1 MKSSQIIR
9 PQATPTFSQKLPIAE
24 MEFCTPET
32 LNIWSF
38 RVWEHLKKEWQ
49 TMYEK
54 NSYLLQRHFK
64 PFNSVVLGLVPQKL
78 DKNPRSFNPA
88 LTKDSICTRKVVK
101 WFKVL
106 QQQEGSQTC
115 SGMWLNETL
124 NITRTPSDTAKW
136 STGRPAN
143 LQADGIPGRWW
154 WAWPTLQSIAT
165 PVRVNNQRTATPSSK
180 EQIRSR
186 DAGVAHNS
194 LMGDEEP
201 STSQQYTK
209 WLFPWMLPFQ
219 RRNNRGRKI
228 ADLHSAQQ
236 TAA

>member
-143 LQADGIPGRWW
+143 LRK
-154 WAWPTLQSIAT
+154 
-165 PVRVNNQRTATPSSK
+165 SSTG
-180 EQIRSR
+180 QDFMTRII
-186 DAGVAHNS
+186 
-194 LMGDEEP
+194 P
-201 STSQQYTK
+201 STRVQCDETQSDQTSVDIIHKIWFCRCQKRYIYIYTCK
-209 WLFPWMLPFQ
+209 RMAYQGDGGGLGQHCRVLP
-219 RRNNRGRKI
+219 
-228 ADLHSAQQ
+228 LLSE
-236 TAA
+236 